1 MRHVCL
7 PCSVPFARGRLL
19 GKHQPSEFGYYILVR
34 AASQSLATRT
44 VQHAAVQ
51 IHPPQADIAFG
62 VSSLPA
68 LRVAIGRVTVPISTQ
83 SAATV
88 GILRTQAFRRVTGYS
103 DLFSCRHRAM
113 SATAPG
119 SFAIFAAIHCA
130 WSRVS
135 EAPIDEC
142 LLNDTKQRAD
152 HLGAICD

>member
-88 GILRTQAFRRVTGYS
+88 GILCTQAFGRVTGYS
-103 DLFSCRHRAM
+103 DLFSCRHRN
-113 SATAPG
+113 SSG
-119 SFAIFAAIHCA
+119 SFAIFAAIRCA

-152 HLGAICD
+152 YLGAICD

>member
-7 PCSVPFARGRLL
+7 PCAVPFARGRLL

-44 VQHAAVQ
+44 VLHAAVQ

-113 SATAPG
+113 SATALAASRYSPRSTAPG
-119 SFAIFAAIHCA
+119 
-130 WSRVS
+130 
-135 EAPIDEC
+135 
-142 LLNDTKQRAD
+142 RAYQK
-152 HLGAICD
+152 LP

>member
-1 MRHVCL
+1 MRAEEGAAFYDRSYVRHVCL

-113 SATAPG
+113 SATALAASRYSPRSAAPG
-119 SFAIFAAIHCA
+119 
-130 WSRVS
+130 
-135 EAPIDEC
+135 
-142 LLNDTKQRAD
+142 RAYQK
-152 HLGAICD
+152 LP